1 MAAGTLDM
9 TPRAMNSE
17 CAIAVVLF
25 VIVLAT
31 GNLVLRSVDMPLP
44 VVALPVVIDIL
55 FPVALIAAQ
64 VQFFRNTCEGSSP
77 TEPP

>member
-1 MAAGTLDM
+1 
-9 TPRAMNSE
+9 MNSG
-17 CAIAVVLF
+17 CASAVVLF
-25 VIVLAT
+25 VILAT
-31 GNLVLRSVDMPLP
+31 GNLVIRSVDMPLP

-64 VQFFRNTCEGSSP
+64 VQFFRNTDEGSSP